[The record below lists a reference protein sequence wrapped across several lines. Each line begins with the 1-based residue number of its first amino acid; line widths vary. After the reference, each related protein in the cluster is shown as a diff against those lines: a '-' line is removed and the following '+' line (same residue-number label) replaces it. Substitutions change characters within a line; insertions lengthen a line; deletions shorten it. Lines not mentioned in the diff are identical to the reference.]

1 MKLPATVV
9 EELRLAIT
17 PLDTADNRDA
27 YREGRYPRSE
37 FTRDL
42 NRRYRWDLLNATIP
56 ASRVCEIYDLYV
68 VNDSHIDTALR
79 SIVPNL

>member
-27 YREGRYPRSE
+27 YREGRYPGPE
-37 FTRDL
+37 PRDL
-42 NRRYRWDLLNATIP
+42 NMRYRWDLLNAAIP
-56 ASRVCEIYDLYV
+56 VSRVCEIYDLYV